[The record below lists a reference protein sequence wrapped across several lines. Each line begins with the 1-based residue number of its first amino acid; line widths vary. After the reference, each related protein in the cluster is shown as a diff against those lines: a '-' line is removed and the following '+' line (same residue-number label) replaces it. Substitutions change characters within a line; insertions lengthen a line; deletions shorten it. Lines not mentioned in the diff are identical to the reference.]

1 MTDLMSPEADLVD
14 TAERP
19 AVADR
24 PDHPGWASIPDEPE
38 ADEVIVRRNGRISL
52 ALAGVSAL
60 LSAAYF
66 ARAITEFDHLLDWVL
81 CVGLA
86 GLTWAH
92 VFSFLDSRMP
102 LLVADSHGVRIRLGR
117 TWRGMAW
124 GDLEEVE
131 YAARRHLVRDGRLVL
146 FPHELEGEL
155 AMLGP
160 AGRRH
165 ARLTERMLGAPFA
178 MPLGLTTRVLGAHG
192 DLTGALARLADGRCE
207 IVEVVPGADDEAL
220 VPADLSDYYEQDEGP
235 DQFEP
240 EVVTPPAAAAMV
252 ASPTPSPLRDVRPA
266 VRADVEHDRGWEP
279 EATQS
284 IELPAIPH
292 AETTFVID
300 DLAALEAVDPQIGPQ
315 LAAARE
321 RLRLTVDQL
330 ADRTRIRPH
339 VIEAIEIDDFAPC
352 GGDFYARGHLR
363 TLARVLGVD
372 VTPLLATYDEKYA
385 DAPIDPRR
393 VFEAELATG
402 RGGPIRGTRGGPNW
416 SVIVA
421 AVMTVVLAWSV
432 ARLVMDQP
440 TTPSSTSPSLADGS
454 AGLTS
459 GGQAA
464 SPVPVVLNAAGG
476 GAHVVVR
483 DGTGKVVFTG
493 SLAFG
498 QSRTLQVSPPV
509 RVQSTDGSV
518 EVSVDGQD
526 HGAIGK
532 TGEPAQD
539 VFTDR

>member
-1 MTDLMSPEADLVD
+1 MTDLLSPGTTTDQPDLVD

-24 PDHPGWASIPDEPE
+24 PEHPGWASIPDEPE
-38 ADEVIVRRNGRISL
+38 ADEVIIRRNGRISVV
-52 ALAGVSAL
+52 LAGVSAL

-66 ARAITEFDHLLDWVL
+66 ARAVTELDHVLDWVL
-81 CVGLA
+81 CLGLA
-86 GLTWAH
+86 AITWAYI
-92 VFSFLDSRMP
+92 FSFLDSRMP

-124 GDLEEVE
+124 TDLEEVE
-131 YAARRHLVRDGRLVL
+131 YAARRRVVRDGRLVL
-146 FPHELEGEL
+146 FPRELEGEL

-165 ARLTERMLGAPFA
+165 AQLTERMLGAPFA

-192 DLTGALARLADGRCE
+192 DLSGALATLADGRCE
-207 IVEVVPGADDEAL
+207 IVEVVPGADDLADDFAGDA
-220 VPADLSDYYEQDEGP
+220 VPAPGDLSDYYEQDDP
-235 DQFEP
+235 D
-240 EVVTPPAAAAMV
+240 VVV
-252 ASPTPSPLRDVRPA
+252 ASPTPSPLREPLPA
-266 VRADVEHDRGWEP
+266 VRAEVEREHGWVP

-284 IELPAIPH
+284 LELPAIPS
-292 AETTFVID
+292 ATTTFVID
-300 DLAALEAVDPQIGPQ
+300 DLAAVEAVDPVIGPQ
-315 LAAARE
+315 LTAARE
-321 RLRLTVDQL
+321 RLRLSIDQL

-372 VTPLLATYDEKYA
+372 VAPLLATYDDQYA

-432 ARLVMDQP
+432 ARLVMDHP
-440 TTPSSTSPSLADGS
+440 TTTSPSSPSLADGS

-464 SPVPVVLNAAGG
+464 APVAVTLTAAGG

-498 QSRTLQVSPPV
+498 QSRTLSVSPPV
-509 RVQSTDGSV
+509 RIQTTDGSL
-518 EVSVDGQD
+518 EVNVDGQD

-532 TGEPAQD
+532 TGQPAQD
-539 VFTDR
+539 VYTAK